1 MKSVII
7 IIIIIIKITIILIYR
22 VAKPL
27 AVARH
32 VMENSPHSILV
43 GQGAQEYAVKNG
55 FPVEPNSA
63 LQTHESIE
71 AFEVKK
77 SDLRFASLAFIL
89 PTRVTCFFSWL
100 HVRSVVLKQKIKQ
113 FRTQSDIK

>member
-1 MKSVII
+1 MKSII
-7 IIIIIIKITIILIYR
+7 IIIIIIITIILIYR

-89 PTRVTCFFSWL
+89 PTRVTCFFSCCML
-100 HVRSVVLKQKIKQ
+100 GLLFLNRK
-113 FRTQSDIK
+113 

>member
-1 MKSVII
+1 MLLLLSIFKII
-7 IIIIIIKITIILIYR
+7 IILIYR

-27 AVARH
+27 AVARY

-55 FPVEPNSA
+55 FSVEPNSA

-71 AFEVKK
+71 AFEVNK
-77 SDLRFASLAFIL
+77 SDLRFAALAFIL
-89 PTRVTCFFSWL
+89 PTRVCFFSWL
-100 HVRSVVLKQKIKQ
+100 HVRSVVLKQKLKQ
-113 FRTQSDIK
+113 FRTQSDIKVS

>member
-1 MKSVII
+1 MKSI

-55 FPVEPNSA
+55 FPVEPNSE
-63 LQTHESIE
+63 LIRTYQVSKFPTILFVKRGKIVNKIE
-71 AFEVKK
+71 GI
-77 SDLRFASLAFIL
+77 ASSQKLIEDIEKL
-89 PTRVTCFFSWL
+89 IKNDPTN
-100 HVRSVVLKQKIKQ
+100 
-113 FRTQSDIK
+113 